1 MIVCGITGHK
11 GNLGKKFIKIF
22 NKFKFEKFQGNI
34 ANKKDVDNWVKKKEF
49 DLILHFASIVPTS
62 IVKKNYK
69 QASKINYN
77 GTKFLIDSLIK
88 NKKKIKWFFFSSTSH
103 VYGKSKNPIKEN
115 FLKKP
120 SSKYGLTKL
129 NAEKYIE
136 KKFKT
141 KKINYCIGRIFS
153 IADNK
158 KKEFLIPSLI
168 DKIKSKETE
177 FKDLNHYRD
186 FITTKQISKIINSL
200 WLNKF
205 SGVINIANGK
215 KILLKDLAIYL
226 SKKYKKKITFSD
238 NQKSSKV
245 IANIDKLIKIKY
257 RPKKLKFIEFFN

>member
-1 MIVCGITGHK
+1 M
-11 GNLGKKFIKIF
+11 
-22 NKFKFEKFQGNI
+22 
-34 ANKKDVDNWVKKKEF
+34 
-49 DLILHFASIVPTS
+49 LHFASVVPTS

-69 QASKINYN
+69 HASKINYN
-77 GTKFLIDSLIK
+77 GTKFLIDSLIN

-103 VYGKSKNPIKEN
+103 VYGKSENPIKEN

-136 KKFKT
+136 KKLKT
-141 KKINYCIGRIFS
+141 KKIKYCIGRIFS

-158 KKEFLIPSLI
+158 KKEFLVPGLI
-168 DKIKSKETE
+168 NKVKSKKTE

-186 FITTKQISKIINSL
+186 FITTKQISKIINLL

-215 KILLKDLAIYL
+215 KIFLKDLAIYL
-226 SKKYKKKITFSD
+226 SKKYKKKIIFRD
-238 NQKSSKV
+238 AKKSSKI
-245 IANIDKLIKIKY
+245 IANIDKLIRIKY
-257 RPKKLKFIEFFN
+257 KPKKLKFTEFFN